1 MITRV
6 EKRSIR
12 AATKIRKKRE
22 REMKARDRRLINDF
36 LPPEGV
42 PIKFEVAGLGA
53 RLGAQIADLLLTI
66 VFMLAL
72 IVLLFAGFAALDI
85 PQTTVLGLAAI
96 LSLGIRAPYYI
107 FAELFW
113 NGRTLGKRMMRL
125 RVVSA
130 DGRSLTAHSVVVRN
144 LMKEV
149 EVFMPGTYLLVTSE
163 DDPVTSLILIVWI
176 SVVLAVVVLNRR
188 RQRIG
193 DMIAGTYVISQPEA
207 LLLPDLAAAP
217 APKAAGRFVFLP
229 HQLDHYGAY
238 ELQTLEKIL
247 HAGTI
252 PSQSAEAANRHKAN
266 MAAIIEKIRAKIDY
280 AEPVSAA
287 DNATFLG
294 AFYTAQRVHLEQ
306 RQLFGEKRADKFH
319 SDETKA

>member
-1 MITRV
+1 MITRA

-22 REMKARDRRLINDF
+22 REQKARDRRLINDF

-42 PIKFEVAGLGA
+42 PIKFKVAGLGA

-66 VFMLAL
+66 MFMLAL
-72 IVLLFAGFAALDI
+72 IVLLYAGFAALDM
-85 PQTTVLGLAAI
+85 PQTAVLGLAAI

-163 DDPVTSLILIVWI
+163 SDPVTSLILLLWI
-176 SVVLAVVVLNRR
+176 GVVLAVALLNRR
-188 RQRIG
+188 RQRLG
-193 DMIAGTYVISQPEA
+193 DMIAGTYVISQPQA

-217 APKAAGRFVFLP
+217 VPKAAERFVFLP

-247 HAGTI
+247 HAGTT
-252 PSQSAEAANRHKAN
+252 PVQSAEAVNRHKAN

-280 AEPVSAA
+280 AEPVAAA
-287 DNATFLG
+287 DNVAFLG
-294 AFYTAQRVHLEQ
+294 AFYNAQRVHLEQ
-306 RQLFGEKRADKFH
+306 RQLFGEKRADKFY

>member
-1 MITRV
+1 MITRA
-6 EKRSIR
+6 EKKSARV
-12 AATKIRKKRE
+12 AVKIRKMRDRE
-22 REMKARDRRLINDF
+22 KKARERRLINDF

-53 RLGAQIADLLLTI
+53 RLAAQIADLLLTV

-72 IVLLFAGFAALDI
+72 IVLLAVGFDVLDA
-85 PQTTVLGLAAI
+85 PQTVVVGFAAI
-96 LSLGIRAPYYI
+96 LSLAIRAPYYI

-130 DGRSLTAHSVVVRN
+130 DGRSLTAHAVVVRN

-163 DDPVTSLILIVWI
+163 ADTVTSLILIVWI
-176 SVVLAVVVLNRR
+176 GVVLGVAVLNRR

-193 DMIAGTYVISQPEA
+193 DMIAGTYVISQPQA
-207 LLLPDLAAAP
+207 LLMPDLAAAP
-217 APKAAGRFVFLP
+217 MPKVAERFVFLP

-252 PSQSAEAANRHKAN
+252 PAQSTEMVARHNAN

-280 AEPVSAA
+280 AEPVAPA
-287 DNATFLG
+287 DNAAFLG
-294 AFYTAQRVHLEQ
+294 AFYNAQRVHLEQ